1 MSTHDP
7 ASESDTKREQ
17 REREHWRAC
26 IRPVPMAQL
35 MAQPRKRVRYR
46 VDSFARDGAIT
57 ALCGAA
63 GSGKSWLGMGMCAAV
78 ESGRDIG
85 GMPVERGTAVYVDG
99 EMGADQ
105 MVDRFRDA
113 GFTHDAF
120 GVLDVQ
126 GLDLGQEAG
135 VLALTAAL
143 AEREAHFVVLDSM
156 RRLSP
161 GKRENE
167 SDDMAA
173 FVSRLANM
181 ARDLKAAI
189 VLLHHSGHNTQ
200 FARGSSAIADQ
211 VDAVFGY
218 VVDGDARRLSCDPMR
233 GGKFR
238 FGRSPRDRL
247 FLPVQ
252 CEHPGVVVVAQDKE
266 NTTTTT
272 PRRESAEERYAA
284 LIPALVAEGH
294 VTRRAIADE
303 LHVSED
309 NRSMRQAL
317 ERLDADGAIS
327 WDRASGVLSKGGG
340 GDSVPSVAATTTTP
354 SNGVCL
360 CPKPL
365 PRPTA
370 EGVRCAA
377 CEGAATFHVGGDS

>member
-1 MSTHDP
+1 MSAPDLG
-7 ASESDTKREQ
+7 ESDAKREQ
-17 REREHWRAC
+17 RERERWRAC
-26 IRPVPMAQL
+26 IRPVDMARL

-46 VDSFARDGAIT
+46 VDGFARDGAIT

-85 GMPVERGTAVYVDG
+85 GMAVERGTAVYVDG

-126 GLDLGQEAG
+126 GLDLGQESG

-143 AEREAHFVVLDSM
+143 ADRGAQFVVLDSM

-173 FVSRLANM
+173 FVARLANM
-181 ARDLKAAI
+181 ARDLKAAV

-218 VVDGDARRLSCDPMR
+218 VVDAEARRLSCDPMR

-252 CEHPGVVVVAQDKE
+252 CEHPGVVVVAHDRE
-266 NTTTTT
+266 STTTT

-284 LIPALVAEGH
+284 KIPTLIAEGH
-294 VTRRAIADE
+294 STRRTIADE
-303 LHVSED
+303 LRVSED

-317 ERLDADGAIS
+317 ERLDAEGVIS

-340 GDSVPSVAATTTTP
+340 GDRVPRVASTTTTP
-354 SNGVCL
+354 PDGVCE
-360 CPKPL
+360 CAKPL
-365 PRPTA
+365 PRPTQD
-370 EGVRCAA
+370 GVRCAA
-377 CEGAATFHVGGDS
+377 CEGATTFHVGGDS